1 MREGRKKRLLFY
13 VFLLAVTNSTP
24 SNAKGFDLPA
34 MVQDVIPEGCT
45 HYAHNPSGRLAYR
58 MGRLPEN
65 KGRIWIIPCTVRLS
79 ETTQVVIRVMPS
91 SPVELLTFRQWDH
104 GVWKTSSYLFNVT
117 YDDQTGVLTSLHR
130 DDSLGDC
137 GTWTVWQAS
146 GADFIMQRLD
156 VKTECDGR
164 EGPYRTL
171 YLYLGNRPS

>member
-1 MREGRKKRLLFY
+1 MQKSRKKGLLFY
-13 VFLLAVTNSTP
+13 VLLLGVTKITS
-24 SNAKGFDLPA
+24 SNAGDYELPA
-34 MVQDVIPEGCT
+34 MVQEVIPKDCT

-58 MGRLPEN
+58 MGRFPEN
-65 KGRIWIIPCTVRLS
+65 KGHIWIVPCTVRLS
-79 ETTQVVIRVMPS
+79 ETMQVMVRTMPS

-104 GVWKTSSYLFNVT
+104 GVWKTSPYLFNVT
-117 YDDQTGVLTSLHR
+117 YDDQSGVLTSLHR

-156 VKTECDGR
+156 AKTECDGR

-171 YLYLGNRPS
+171 YLYPGNRQS